1 MRCYLPLLVF
11 LFLFIDVKSQFITS
25 ADTVLCLGED
35 VTLVASGANIS
46 SSFINTDDIHS
57 DVIDMGFDFN
67 FYGNT
72 YNQCVLSC
80 QIWL

>member
-1 MRCYLPLLVF
+1 MKYQLLFITF
-11 LFLFIDVKSQFITS
+11 LFAFIDVKSQFITS
-25 ADTVLCLGED
+25 TDTVLCYGED

-72 YNQCVLSC
+72 L
-80 QIWL
+80 